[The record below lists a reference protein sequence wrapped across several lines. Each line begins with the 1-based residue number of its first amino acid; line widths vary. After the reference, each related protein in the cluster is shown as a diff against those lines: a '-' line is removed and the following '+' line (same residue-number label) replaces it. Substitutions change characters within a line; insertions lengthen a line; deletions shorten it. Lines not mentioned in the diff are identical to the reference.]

1 MRSDILDSLIK
12 QASETNIVN
21 SNLEQ
26 HFTGFKQ
33 NLEDLNTTV
42 ERLRS
47 QLRQLEIETE
57 SQIVYRMDGSSGSVA
72 SDFDPLEFDRF
83 TQLQTLSRSM
93 LESLSD
99 LESIESAINKEIS
112 SSEKTLTQQ
121 TRVSQDL
128 QDGLLRTRMTPFSTV
143 VPRLTRIVNQT
154 ADELNKQVEFHVAGE
169 TNEVD
174 GTLLAK
180 IISPIEHILRNAVSH
195 GIERSEIREARAKN
209 SVGKIALNLA
219 YERSELIITISDD
232 GAGLNTDA
240 IRGKAVLL
248 GLLPANSNISDED
261 AAQLILQSG
270 LSTAEELT
278 QISGRGV
285 GMDVVNTEVKSVGG
299 TLHIATKKN
308 NGTTFTLHLPTK
320 LSLLQALIVVE
331 EGINYAIPIVGIDG
345 LESIRSEKL
354 LDVMSGAE
362 NELVWYNESYRLVS
376 LSELIGYS
384 KEARFNKGEK
394 YPVIFG
400 RFGEYKIAVFVDDY
414 MGNKEIV
421 TKPLGPQLE
430 DIRGLMGGAVLA
442 DGSVALILD
451 LSTLARPGIKAVL
464 QKYATKNTNKS
475 DRDVVLI
482 VDDSIT
488 VRKISEKFLVA
499 NNYTVLSAKDGIDAL
514 AVLEEHTPDVILLDI
529 EMPRMN
535 GYDLLQHIRQ
545 DERMKNIPV
554 IMITSRTGE
563 KHKEKA
569 LELGA
574 NAYFGKP
581 YNENEL
587 LTQIQHL
594 L

>member
-1 MRSDILDSLIK
+1 
-12 QASETNIVN
+12 
-21 SNLEQ
+21 
-26 HFTGFKQ
+26 
-33 NLEDLNTTV
+33 
-42 ERLRS
+42 
-47 QLRQLEIETE
+47 
-57 SQIVYRMDGSSGSVA
+57 
-72 SDFDPLEFDRF
+72 
-83 TQLQTLSRSM
+83 
-93 LESLSD
+93 
-99 LESIESAINKEIS
+99 
-112 SSEKTLTQQ
+112 
-121 TRVSQDL
+121 
-128 QDGLLRTRMTPFSTV
+128 
-143 VPRLTRIVNQT
+143 
-154 ADELNKQVEFHVAGE
+154 
-169 TNEVD
+169 
-174 GTLLAK
+174 
-180 IISPIEHILRNAVSH
+180 
-195 GIERSEIREARAKN
+195 
-209 SVGKIALNLA
+209 
-219 YERSELIITISDD
+219 
-232 GAGLNTDA
+232 
-240 IRGKAVLL
+240 
-248 GLLPANSNISDED
+248 
-261 AAQLILQSG
+261 
-270 LSTAEELT
+270 
-278 QISGRGV
+278 
-285 GMDVVNTEVKSVGG
+285 
-299 TLHIATKKN
+299 
-308 NGTTFTLHLPTK
+308 
-320 LSLLQALIVVE
+320 
-331 EGINYAIPIVGIDG
+331 
-345 LESIRSEKL
+345 
-354 LDVMSGAE
+354 MSGAE